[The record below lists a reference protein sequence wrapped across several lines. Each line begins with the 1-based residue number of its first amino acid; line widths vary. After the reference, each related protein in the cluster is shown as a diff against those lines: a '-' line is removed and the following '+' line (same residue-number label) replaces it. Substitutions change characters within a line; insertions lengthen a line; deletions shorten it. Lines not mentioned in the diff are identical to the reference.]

1 MNERSHYSAGVS
13 CLWKTGNRGRRGRG
27 VGGWWQLTELSL
39 GGQPFIDGLFFRSSS
54 VYLLLIFIFGSGMI
68 IGDSVSWCGQTHML
82 A

>member
-1 MNERSHYSAGVS
+1 M
-13 CLWKTGNRGRRGRG
+13 
-27 VGGWWQLTELSL
+27 ELSL

-68 IGDSVSWCGQTHML
+68 IGDSVRWCGQTHML